1 MRKLYIIAVM
11 ATAFLFASSFCLAEE
26 HPAKPAPKPAPAAKP
41 PAPAQQP
48 KPQQPGIK
56 PVQQPVGPQQ
66 HQPGVKPQ
74 QPVGPQVP
82 GKVEPM
88 KPQQPGIKP
97 VQRPEGPQ
105 VQGKPEPVRPQPP
118 QMRPQPPRSPAGPGP
133 QVRPGERPPRVI
145 GNTHPVDR
153 AVLHEQMR
161 APIRREDAR
170 LAAERYRH
178 EERTRFV
185 RHVEPLRFRPENR
198 AMLHMIRIVPGT
210 YYYRR
215 NMFYDT
221 YAWGPPPYV
230 YNLAPRYGLFDA
242 VFLAFMVDHVAER
255 EYALMYY
262 NHQNDEAFVQWRQQ
276 MDQMAADNAELRA
289 KLATMDQQV
298 VQLQS
303 QGTPQ
308 DPNYVPESAQD
319 VALSSDV
326 IDQLTQPQPQ
336 Q

>member
-1 MRKLYIIAVM
+1 
-11 ATAFLFASSFCLAEE
+11 
-26 HPAKPAPKPAPAAKP
+26 
-41 PAPAQQP
+41 
-48 KPQQPGIK
+48 
-56 PVQQPVGPQQ
+56 
-66 HQPGVKPQ
+66 
-74 QPVGPQVP
+74 
-82 GKVEPM
+82 
-88 KPQQPGIKP
+88 
-97 VQRPEGPQ
+97 
-105 VQGKPEPVRPQPP
+105 
-118 QMRPQPPRSPAGPGP
+118 
-133 QVRPGERPPRVI
+133 
-145 GNTHPVDR
+145 
-153 AVLHEQMR
+153 MR

-276 MDQMAADNAELRA
+276 MDQMAADNAGAESEA
-289 KLATMDQQV
+289 GDDGPASGAAPEPGDA
-298 VQLQS
+298 
-303 QGTPQ
+303 P
-308 DPNYVPESAQD
+308 VPELCTGVGAGRGPVLGRDRPVDSASASAVGQSLG
-319 VALSSDV
+319 LSAPSTGKAGGASPSARR
-326 IDQLTQPQPQ
+326 IRLL
-336 Q
+336 